1 MKYHSPLSVILISLA
16 VLLVFVSVALFAVF
30 SLGMTSPTL
39 IITEKLLEEI
49 AAADSDLSLS
59 FGSIDRSFRDG
70 ITIRDIEVSYKDED
84 IASFQTLRIHMGL
97 FSLIK
102 YLASSDGNLAIEG
115 YDGCI
120 NIPDALALSRGDGG
134 SSALLDVIS
143 RYAFSIH
150 LHDFSISLPHGI
162 SAENAEVEYEE
173 SRLIMDGSYG
183 EKEQNE
189 ISQKRADLLEER
201 NNLVKSF
208 IQDNYNNALGPG
220 IFILIGNNMPFPF
233 LTPVMEEIVDKAPDS
248 FKNNPMIKDYI
259 TAARSNM
266 EKIRAMN

>member
-1 MKYHSPLSVILISLA
+1 MKGKVDSTVLALLYMDNNRIMPFVLEPGNIS
-16 VLLVFVSVALFAVF
+16 
-30 SLGMTSPTL
+30 
-39 IITEKLLEEI
+39 IQ
-49 AAADSDLSLS
+49 
-59 FGSIDRSFRDG
+59 IDNAR
-70 ITIRDIEVSYKDED
+70 ITIKGTPLNNCFNDFMMS
-84 IASFQTLRIHMGL
+84 QN
-97 FSLIK
+97 SLDDRT
-102 YLASSDGNLAIEG
+102 S
-115 YDGCI
+115 
-120 NIPDALALSRGDGG
+120 
-134 SSALLDVIS
+134 
-143 RYAFSIH
+143 
-150 LHDFSISLPHGI
+150 
-162 SAENAEVEYEE
+162 EVEYEE